1 MRGSKGARSDR
12 NIETRKKK
20 ARRAIPR
27 ATVSRIQGNTA
38 GARKRLKKMSG
49 IVRARRAKAAAK

>member
-1 MRGSKGARSDR
+1 MSSKGARSLR

-27 ATVSRIQGNTA
+27 AKVSRIQGNTA
-38 GARKRLKKMSG
+38 GARKRLRKLSG
-49 IVRARRAKAAAK
+49 LARAAKAKQAAKG